1 MQSALT
7 SFSIIPDVAYVTINV
22 DGLPL
27 GKSCKDQLWP
37 ILGSVKADIRS
48 KPFVIGIY
56 CGVTKP
62 HNSNEFLQ
70 MFVDEGT
77 ALEQNGLPFLSRVV
91 QVKFGP
97 FVCDLPARCF
107 IKQVNYHTA
116 YNSCQYCTCEGEF
129 ISSVVFLENDC
140 SLRTDASFR
149 QQLDEEHHMGETNLV
164 QYPA

>member
-1 MQSALT
+1 
-7 SFSIIPDVAYVTINV
+7 
-22 DGLPL
+22 
-27 GKSCKDQLWP
+27 
-37 ILGSVKADIRS
+37 
-48 KPFVIGIY
+48 
-56 CGVTKP
+56 
-62 HNSNEFLQ
+62 

-107 IKQVNYHTA
+107 IKKVNYHTA
-116 YNSCQYCTCEGEF
+116 YNSCQYSTTCEGEF